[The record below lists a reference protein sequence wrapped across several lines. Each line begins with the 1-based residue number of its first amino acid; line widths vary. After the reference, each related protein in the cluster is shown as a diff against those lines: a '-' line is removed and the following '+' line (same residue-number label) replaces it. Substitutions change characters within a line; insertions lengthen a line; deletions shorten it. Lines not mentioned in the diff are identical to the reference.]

1 LGNGDKELINLER
14 KEKKRKEK
22 KRKSSAPFFSFRFL
36 PFKAK

>member
-14 KEKKRKEK
+14 KEKK
-22 KRKSSAPFFSFRFL
+22 SSAPFFSFRFL